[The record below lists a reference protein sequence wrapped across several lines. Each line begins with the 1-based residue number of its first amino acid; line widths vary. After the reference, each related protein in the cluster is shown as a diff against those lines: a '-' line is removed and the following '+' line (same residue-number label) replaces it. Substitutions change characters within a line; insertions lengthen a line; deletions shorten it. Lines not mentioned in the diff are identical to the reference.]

1 MRFSQKTSLHSEH
14 FYTVK
19 AASNFNNNNLYDQS
33 NSLTL
38 RKDNETC
45 ILEDQ
50 KPQQDY
56 VSNYMKFLAEDY
68 KNFESSEN
76 SSPKDE

>member
-19 AASNFNNNNLYDQS
+19 AASNFSNNNLYDQS
-33 NSLTL
+33 NSLTI
-38 RKDNETC
+38 KENNE
-45 ILEDQ
+45 IFSLEDQ

-56 VSNYMKFLAEDY
+56 VSNYMQFLAEDY
-68 KNFESSEN
+68 KNFKNSESST
-76 SSPKDE
+76 P